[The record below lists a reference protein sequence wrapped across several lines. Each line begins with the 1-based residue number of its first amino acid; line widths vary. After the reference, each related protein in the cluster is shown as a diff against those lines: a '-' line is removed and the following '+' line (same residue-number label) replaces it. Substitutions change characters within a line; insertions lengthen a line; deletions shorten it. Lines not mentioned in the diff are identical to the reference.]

1 MGFFARLA
9 KRGISYTP
17 YRVSRSAPNRFD
29 AMASCLETLKRQG
42 FRPGRVIDCG
52 AHVGDFSRTASALF
66 PAARIDL
73 VDPQPAVRERLLA
86 LAAAHGFRFH
96 PVGVSDRSGTAR
108 MVVSAGPDT
117 GAHLAWPGQSIA
129 GDQQAVD
136 VEIATLDSLFATE
149 LSPSDRV
156 LLKLDLQGHDLR
168 ALQGATRMLP
178 FVEVLIVEVAVYLP
192 GLPCVP
198 EMIDFMT
205 CHDFLFFDV
214 AALSARR
221 RDDRL
226 RHCDLVFVRAGSAL
240 LLDVAWA

>member
-1 MGFFARLA
+1 MGFFAQLA
-9 KRGISYTP
+9 KRGLSYTP

-29 AMASCLETLKRQG
+29 AMASCLEQLKRQG
-42 FRPGRVIDCG
+42 FHSNRVIDCG
-52 AHVGDFSRTASALF
+52 AHVGDFARTAGAFF

-73 VDPQPAVRERLLA
+73 IDPQPAVREPLQA
-86 LAAAHGFRFH
+86 LAASRGFRFH
-96 PVGVSDRSGTAR
+96 PVGVSDTSGTIR
-108 MVVSAGPDT
+108 MVVSVGPDT
-117 GAHLAWPGQSIA
+117 GAHLAWPNQRIA
-129 GDQQAVD
+129 DDQEGVD

-178 FVEVLIVEVAVYLP
+178 FVEVVIVEVAVYLP

-205 CHDFLFFDV
+205 NHDFVFFDV

-226 RHCDLVFVRAGSAL
+226 RHCDLVFVRADSPL
-240 LLDVAWA
+240 LQDVAWA